1 MISYGAAY
9 VACAKNRLFSGH
21 SVMKIRLLTILLFVV
36 TTVASVRSSVTPSQ
50 TMQSSALTKVAPW
63 VLEQTIL
70 SRQAEFL
77 VVLADQAD
85 LSGAASLNTK
95 SAKGEYVYQTL
106 RKKAQDTQGPVLQ
119 WLAARRIEHRSF
131 YIVNAILVT
140 GDRSIAIELAARP
153 EVARIEGNPQIQNLP
168 RPGVEIESQIH
179 SSAAEGNITNTGA
192 LDVWALGFTGQ
203 NAVIGGADTGI
214 RWDHAALK
222 SHYRGANG
230 SKTKHDFNWH
240 DSIHSGGGACGP
252 NSTVPCDDNGHG
264 THTVGTAIGDDGG
277 ANQIG
282 MAPGAKWIGC
292 RNMDQG
298 AGSPATYIEC
308 FEFFLAPY
316 RVNGTPATGEPSK
329 APDVT
334 INSWVCPPSEGC
346 SALTLQAA
354 VEAQRAAGIVT
365 VVSAGNYSSNCSTIV
380 NPPSLY
386 EAACSVGAF
395 DHTTGL
401 IAGFSGQGPITIDGS
416 NRIKPDITAPGVA
429 IRSSTRTSTTAYAL
443 LSGTSM
449 SGPHVAGAVAL
460 LLSARPDLRDN
471 VPELLG
477 YLNDSATPVSS
488 NACGSAGAPNNTWGH
503 GRLNVKAAVDLALTI
518 MVPANKA
525 FAASGGTASINV
537 NAAGATAWNAV
548 SNDSWIVIDSGSSG
562 AGRGAVSYTVA
573 QNPGPDARVGNVI
586 IARRTFAVFQAGTAP
601 GTCSYSIAPA
611 SKTIPSR
618 GGNGTVEVAGG
629 AGCVWGAVSND
640 SWITLVSAAG
650 IGGGAVTYSVE
661 ANTGLVRKGTITIA
675 GQVFSIKQ
683 KRG

>member
-1 MISYGAAY
+1 
-9 VACAKNRLFSGH
+9 
-21 SVMKIRLLTILLFVV
+21 MKIRMLTILVFVV
-36 TTVASVRSSVTPSQ
+36 TTVASVHSGVTPSQ

-63 VLEQTIL
+63 VLEQTSL
-70 SRQAEFL
+70 SGQAEFF

-85 LSGAASLNTK
+85 LSGAASLTTK

-106 RKKAQDTQGPVLQ
+106 RKKARETQGPTIQ
-119 WLAARRIEHRSF
+119 WLVSRGIEHRSF

-140 GDRSIAIELAARP
+140 GDRSVAMELAARP
-153 EVARIEGNPQIQNLP
+153 EVGRIEGNPQIQNLP
-168 RPGVEIESQIH
+168 RPGVEIESQVHIT
-179 SSAAEGNITNTGA
+179 AAEGNITNTGA

-222 SHYRGANG
+222 SHYRGTKG
-230 SKTKHDFNWH
+230 SKAKHDFNWH

-252 NSTVPCDDNGHG
+252 NSIVPCDDNGHG
-264 THTVGTAIGDDGG
+264 SHTVGTAIGDDGG

-298 AGSPATYIEC
+298 NGSPATYMEC

-316 RVNGTPATGEPSK
+316 PVNGTPAKGEPSK

-386 EAACSVGAF
+386 DAAYSVGAF

-416 NRIKPDITAPGVA
+416 NRLKPDITAPGVG
-429 IRSSTRTSTTAYAL
+429 IRSSTRTGTTAYAL

-471 VPELLG
+471 VPELQG
-477 YLNDSATPVSS
+477 YLNDTATPVSS
-488 NACGSAGAPNNTWGH
+488 NACSSAGVPNNTWGH
-503 GRLNVKAAVDLALTI
+503 GRLNVKAAVDLAMTTI
-518 MVPANKA
+518 VPASNA
-525 FAASGGTASINV
+525 FSVSGGTGSINV
-537 NAAGATAWNAV
+537 NAPGATSWTAV

-562 AGRGAVSYTVA
+562 AGSGAVGYTVER
-573 QNPGPDARVGNVI
+573 NPVPDARIGAVI
-586 IARRTFAVFQAGTAP
+586 IARRTFSVFQAGTAP

-611 SKTIPSR
+611 SKTIPAR
-618 GGNGTVEVAGG
+618 GGNGTVEVGAG
-629 AGCVWGAVSND
+629 AGCVWGAVSNEG
-640 SWITLVSAAG
+640 WITVVSGAG
-650 IGGGAVTYSVE
+650 IGAGTVTYSVE
-661 ANTGLVRKGTITIA
+661 TNTGPVRKGTITIA
-675 GQVFSIKQ
+675 GQVLSIKQ
-683 KRG
+683 KRS